1 MSGSSIFNARVS
13 FEAAVMFVTW
23 VAVAFLSIIIMH
35 LHLRL
40 QRLERASASVAGARP
55 YGHFAGNRLDE
66 LLAGI
71 AFAIRPRVVV
81 ALSKD
86 CASCG
91 RVLAEIASPLWS
103 VPTLVMWTDQTPPVV
118 PVLPACVM
126 VAPDGPALAAKLGI
140 RITPFALWA
149 DDDGVIEKASPVN
162 SLSSLGVP
170 LNGSNKP
177 PQTEK
182 QLERRF

>member
-1 MSGSSIFNARVS
+1 VSGSSFFNARVS

-40 QRLERASASVAGARP
+40 QRLERASAPVAGARP

-71 AFAIRPRVVV
+71 ALAIRPRMVV

-86 CASCG
+86 CSSCG
-91 RVLAEIASPLWS
+91 RVLAEIASPLWT
-103 VPTLVMWTDQTPPVV
+103 VPTLVMWTDQTPPVM

-126 VAPDGPALAAKLGI
+126 VAADGPALASKLGI
-140 RITPFALWA
+140 RITPFAVWA

-162 SLSSLGVP
+162 SLSSLGLP

-182 QLERRF
+182 KLERRF

>member
-1 MSGSSIFNARVS
+1 VSGSSIFNARVS

-23 VAVAFLSIIIMH
+23 GAVAFVSVIIMH

-40 QRLERASASVAGARP
+40 QRLERASAPVAGARP

-71 AFAIRPRVVV
+71 AFAIRPRVIV

-86 CASCG
+86 CASCK
-91 RVLAEIASPLWS
+91 RVLAEIASPLWT
-103 VPTLVMWTDQTPPVV
+103 VPTLVVWTDQTPPVM
-118 PVLPACVM
+118 PVMPACVM
-126 VAPDGPALAAKLGI
+126 VATDGPALAAKLGI

-149 DDDGVIEKASPVN
+149 DDDGVIEKAAPVN

-170 LNGSNKP
+170 QNGSNKP
-177 PQTEK
+177 QTEI